1 MIKRLWL
8 WWKPIARKIGNFQ
21 ARLLLTI
28 FYAVVMF
35 PFGMAVRLL
44 FDPLHIKRRPIRW
57 LNRPLESED
66 LTWAKRQ

>member
-1 MIKRLWL
+1 MIKRLCL

-44 FDPLHIKRRPIRW
+44 FDPMHIKRRPIRW

>member
-8 WWKPIARKIGNFQ
+8 WWKPIARKIANFQ

-44 FDPLHIKRRPIRW
+44 FDPLHTKRRPVRW
-57 LNRPLESED
+57 LRRSLEPQD